1 MSTTRR
7 HFLGAAAGIGLAAEL
22 QAQEQTRVSPNDR
35 VQVALIGNGI
45 QGNSDAR
52 SSLGVGGVEM
62 VACADVYEGRL
73 TRAKEMWG
81 NQVFKE
87 CKDLL
92 ETDKVILYFIN
103 TLLQQKDKRYLVGM
117 IVMYTL

>member
-62 VACADVYEGRL
+62 VACADVYEGRGYTTQRGTHQL
-73 TRAKEMWG
+73 VLSSRTRRG
-81 NQVFKE
+81 S
-87 CKDLL
+87 
-92 ETDKVILYFIN
+92 
-103 TLLQQKDKRYLVGM
+103 RR
-117 IVMYTL
+117 